1 MADNKNNIDKALEAL
16 TGALEIEP
24 VGEEVQVD
32 QEGAGPNIEML
43 DTAVR
48 I

>member
-1 MADNKNNIDKALEAL
+1 MADNNKNNIDKALEAL

-24 VGEEVQVD
+24 TGEE
-32 QEGAGPNIEML
+32 IEINPEKVL
-43 DTAVR
+43 TLNL